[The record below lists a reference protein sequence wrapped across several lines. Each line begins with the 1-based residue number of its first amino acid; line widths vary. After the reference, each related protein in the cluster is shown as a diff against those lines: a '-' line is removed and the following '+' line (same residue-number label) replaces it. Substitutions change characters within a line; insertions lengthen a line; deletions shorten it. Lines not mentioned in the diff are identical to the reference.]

1 MTFIGLVWVTIAAGL
16 LVGVRRRAF
25 AVHVA
30 DTVGISAV
38 ATILLVAGALA
49 LGVGA
54 QDDVREAQTPTAV
67 EDVSPTPILRQ
78 DRTGTE
84 TSPITVGPADEQHD
98 DRGRIDSVLTPH
110 GSPVMATPDRSAA

>member
-1 MTFIGLVWVTIAAGL
+1 MTFIGLLWVCIAAGL
-16 LVGVRRRAF
+16 LGGVRRRAF

-30 DTVGISAV
+30 DTVCVSVLA
-38 ATILLVAGALA
+38 AILLVAGALA

-54 QDDVREAQTPTAV
+54 RDDVREARTPTAV

-84 TSPITVGPADEQHD
+84 TSPIMVGPADEQHD

-110 GSPVMATPDRSAA
+110 GSPIMATPDRGAA

>member
-1 MTFIGLVWVTIAAGL
+1 MTFIGLLWLTIAAGL
-16 LVGVRRRAF
+16 LVGVRRRKF

-30 DTVGISAV
+30 DTVGISAL
-38 ATILLVAGALA
+38 AAILLVAGALA

-54 QDDVREAQTPTAV
+54 RDDVREVQAPAAV
-67 EDVSPTPILRQ
+67 EDVSPAPILRQ

-84 TSPITVGPADEQHD
+84 TSPITVGPADEQQD
-98 DRGRIDSVLTPH
+98 DRGRIDGVLTPH

>member
-1 MTFIGLVWVTIAAGL
+1 MTFIGILWVCIAAGL
-16 LVGVRRRAF
+16 LVGVRRHAF

-30 DTVGISAV
+30 DTVGVSVLA
-38 ATILLVAGALA
+38 AILLVAGALA

-54 QDDVREAQTPTAV
+54 RDNVREAQMPAAV

-84 TSPITVGPADEQHD
+84 TSPIMVGPADEQHD
-98 DRGRIDSVLTPH
+98 DRGRIDGVLTPH

>member
-1 MTFIGLVWVTIAAGL
+1 MTFIGFVWLTIAAGL
-16 LVGVRRRAF
+16 LVGVRRHAF

-30 DTVGISAV
+30 DTVGVSVLA
-38 ATILLVAGALA
+38 AILLVAGALA

-54 QDDVREAQTPTAV
+54 RDDVRGAQTPTAV
-67 EDVSPTPILRQ
+67 EDVSPAPILRQ